1 MRFHRTAALVG
12 AGLLFVA
19 ASPPAAAQLQI
30 VDTEQ
35 TKLYLNVA
43 TAGTLQA
50 LQHHDVF
57 NAQGVKLGRLEPG
70 FQNAFGDFGFLAK
83 FGKEQEIE
91 VYFDMYLSSRNHPST
106 TYGNE
111 GYLVLHGIPG
121 ELQSLRFLD
130 GLFDHI
136 DVKAGHF
143 LIDFGDQRFHRSNNA
158 WAQQNPLVGNFV
170 IDPNIVTI
178 GMELRGK
185 EDRPFR
191 WVLGVS
197 NGTTTEDFNDGRG
210 FEYHVKLTA
219 VPVEGLR
226 LSGSYLAADH
236 SDNPPRGVAGGSGI
250 QFFSG
255 NRSGERY
262 GAILG
267 GGQAPGGVLPQAG
280 EKLTAWQLDATWKGT
295 LPLELYGH
303 YGWTEDA
310 DLNGSLPGKPKEEWT
325 YYAADAVWRFTDRLY
340 GAARYSAGVADAI
353 NGAPSDGRVD
363 RYQIGG
369 GYWFGSHMLIK
380 LEYVQQEYKDFA
392 ANVVQNNGILAGRDP
407 SFDGVVAEVS
417 FQF

>member
-1 MRFHRTAALVG
+1 MRTKWTVTIAAAALLV
-12 AGLLFVA
+12 L
-19 ASPPAAAQLQI
+19 ASLPASAQIQL

-35 TKLYLNVA
+35 TKLFLNVA
-43 TAGTLQA
+43 TAGTFQA
-50 LQHHDVF
+50 LQHDNAF
-57 NAQGVKLGRLEPG
+57 NAAGAKLGRLEPG

-83 FGKEQEIE
+83 FGKDEEIE

-111 GYLVLHGIPG
+111 GYIILHGIPG
-121 ELQSLRFLD
+121 ELESLNVLD
-130 GLFDHI
+130 GLFEHI

-158 WAQQNPLVGNFV
+158 WAHSNPLVGNFV

-210 FEYHVKLTA
+210 FEYHVKLIA

-226 LSGSYLAADH
+226 FSGSYLASDH

-250 QFFSG
+250 QIFSG

-280 EKLTAWQLDATWKGT
+280 EDLTAWQVDATWKGEM
-295 LPLELYGH
+295 PLELYGH
-303 YGWTEDA
+303 YGSTKDS
-310 DLNGSLPGKPKEEWT
+310 DINGSLPGEPTEEWS
-325 YYAADAVWRFTDRLY
+325 YYAADAVWRFTERFY
-340 GAARYSAGVADAI
+340 GAARYSAGVADTI
-353 NGAPSDGRVD
+353 GGAPSDGRVD
-363 RYQIGG
+363 RVQVGG
-369 GYWFGSHMLIK
+369 GYWFGSHMLMK
-380 LEYVQQEYKDFA
+380 LEWVNQDYKDFA
-392 ANVVQNNGILAGRDP
+392 PGVIMNNGIQASRDP
-407 SFDGVVAEVS
+407 SFGGVVAEVS